1 VNTVQL
7 PIPMGES
14 KIMIH
19 TLVCCECRR
28 PIRSYFYNCSDGC
41 IHHEP
46 GSDTGC
52 SIAKHQYNVCISCYP
67 STTHAKQH
75 LKKVRPYEPI
85 TEDIIIGMDHKT
97 ISKLASDVKR
107 LQEHEDKR
115 TDLQDGNRWL
125 RNLISTA
132 PEIAKRKILPFGNV
146 HASVMFGPLIF
157 EIGAPQ

>member
-1 VNTVQL
+1 VNIIQ
-7 PIPMGES
+7 IPTSTGES
-14 KIMIH
+14 EIMIH
-19 TLVCCECRR
+19 TLACCECRR

-41 IHHEP
+41 IHYDP
-46 GSDTGC
+46 SSDTGC
-52 SIAKHQYNVCISCYP
+52 SIAKHQYNVCVACYP

-85 TEDIIIGMDHKT
+85 TEDIITGMGKKT
-97 ISKLASDVKR
+97 KDKLASDVKR

-115 TDLQDGNRWL
+115 EDLQNGNRLL
-125 RNLISTA
+125 RNLLTTA
-132 PEIAKRKILPFGNV
+132 PEIAKRKVLPFGNV